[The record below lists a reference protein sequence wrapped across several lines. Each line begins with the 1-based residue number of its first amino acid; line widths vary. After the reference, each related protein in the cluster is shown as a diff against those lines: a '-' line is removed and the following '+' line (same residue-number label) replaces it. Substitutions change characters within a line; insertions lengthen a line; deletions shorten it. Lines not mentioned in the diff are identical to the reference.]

1 MGERPERS
9 EPPESERSESERSEP
24 AERPATLPA
33 HPVIGQSAPAGVAV
47 PPPTVPNHTPSS
59 PARTGPA
66 VDVGH
71 LVQVTVATVGE
82 REVEVRLADG
92 RTGVVPAGEF
102 GDAIKVGD
110 VVEAAQLAR
119 EDRLQRA
126 VLSVA
131 WARKQR
137 AWERVIDAHA
147 AGSSLSGRVVRLTK
161 GGAVVD
167 LGLRAFMPASLAG
180 ESPGVDLA
188 ALVGTDLDV
197 AVVEVD
203 RDEERVIVSARA
215 HQRRQRR
222 HAQKELLRSL
232 EPGTTVHG
240 KVVSTADYGAVVD
253 LGGVRGLVH
262 RSELTWGRLESVE
275 SVVSVGDE
283 VDVVVLE
290 VHRGKPKISLS
301 LRATRPDPFA
311 AVQIGSVV
319 PATVVLVVDYGVF
332 MRLDEGGAEGLVHI
346 SELSDLPGHR
356 PEQLVVPG
364 EQLMV
369 KVLDVDLKRRRLA
382 LSVRRVLVD
391 D

>member
-1 MGERPERS
+1 MDERPER
-9 EPPESERSESERSEP
+9 P
-24 AERPATLPA
+24 APARPDDRAGELPA
-33 HPVIGQSAPAGVAV
+33 HPVIGQSAPAGAAV

-59 PARTGPA
+59 PARTGPS

-71 LVQVTVATVGE
+71 LVQVTVSVVGD

-92 RTGVVPAGEF
+92 RTGVVPAGELD
-102 GDAIKVGD
+102 DAVKVGD

-119 EDRLQRA
+119 EDPLQRA
-126 VLSVA
+126 VLSVS

-137 AWERVIDAHA
+137 AWERVTDAHA
-147 AGSSLSGRVVRLTK
+147 AGTSLHGKVLRLTK

-188 ALVGTDLDV
+188 ALVGTELDV

-203 RDEERVIVSARA
+203 REDERVIVSARA
-215 HQRRQRR
+215 HLRRQRR
-222 HAQKELLRSL
+222 HAEKELLRSL
-232 EPGTTVHG
+232 EPGAEVHG
-240 KVVSTADYGAVVD
+240 RIVSTADYGAVVD

-275 SVVSVGDE
+275 AVVSVGDE

-290 VHRGKPKISLS
+290 VHKGKPKISLS
-301 LRATRPDPFA
+301 LRATQPDPFA
-311 AVQIGSVV
+311 AVQVGSVV
-319 PATVVLVVDYGVF
+319 SATVVRVVDYGVF
-332 MRLDEGGAEGLVHI
+332 VRLDDGGAEGLVHV
-346 SELSDLPGHR
+346 SELSDVPGYR
-356 PEQLVVPG
+356 PDQLVVPG

-369 KVLDVDLKRRRLA
+369 KVLDLDRKRRRLG